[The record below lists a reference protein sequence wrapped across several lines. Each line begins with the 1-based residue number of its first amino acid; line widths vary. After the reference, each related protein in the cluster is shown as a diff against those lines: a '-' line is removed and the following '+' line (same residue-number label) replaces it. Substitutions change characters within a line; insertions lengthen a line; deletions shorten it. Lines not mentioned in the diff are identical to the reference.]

1 MADERTTVENP
12 VSIPFIITMDIA
24 FKQLENGVLSP
35 DEYQAFLDKMA
46 HKYKDEDTRILYQSR
61 LAIYRDMSD

>member
-1 MADERTTVENP
+1 MTENRNTVHDQP
-12 VSIPFIITMDIA
+12 SVSFIVTMDMA
-24 FKQLENGVLSP
+24 YKQLEKKILTP